1 MSESGRVAT
10 VVNEPALS
18 TRALSSVP
26 YQVEGALTKAQGN
39 LTRAA
44 KLLNESGHR
53 SAAGKAWDRRSV
65 AAATR
70 RLKLLP

>member
-1 MSESGRVAT
+1 VAT

-26 YQVEGALTKAQGN
+26 YQAEGALTKAKGN

-44 KLLNESGHR
+44 ALLNENGHR
-53 SAAGKAWDRRSV
+53 SATDKAWDRRSV
-65 AAATR
+65 AAVAR
-70 RLKLLP
+70 RLKLLPP